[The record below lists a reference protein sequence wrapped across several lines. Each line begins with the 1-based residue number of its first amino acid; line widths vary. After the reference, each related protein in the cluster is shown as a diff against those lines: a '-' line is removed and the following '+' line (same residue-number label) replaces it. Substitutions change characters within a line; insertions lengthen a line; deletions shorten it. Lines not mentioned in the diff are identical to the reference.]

1 MAVAAEMKTSESLNY
16 MKRITVIGKAVGLVV
31 CLAVSSAQ
39 AGGVGCV
46 VDQVLESSK
55 ATTITMHEQSFTI
68 EPVKAGDKQKVAYTL
83 AGMIRVEGKSSA
95 AASHEIAYRITKEK
109 GAVKKIELQTDG
121 GAWQSISQEMMRA
134 LGDYT
139 KSGPITEEK
148 QQQAH
153 NEMYRVA
160 KDGSWQK
167 SAELIVAFVAVRY
180 C

>member
-1 MAVAAEMKTSESLNY
+1 MNRESWQPNWPKRKPILLRLFYIGLTYRSGVFRRFYRGQHRVAVAAEMKTSESLNY
-16 MKRITVIGKAVGLVV
+16 MKKITVIGKAVGLVV

-83 AGMIRVEGKSSA
+83 AGMIRVEAKSSA

-109 GAVKKIELQTDG
+109 GAV
-121 GAWQSISQEMMRA
+121 
-134 LGDYT
+134 
-139 KSGPITEEK
+139 
-148 QQQAH
+148 
-153 NEMYRVA
+153 
-160 KDGSWQK
+160 
-167 SAELIVAFVAVRY
+167 
-180 C
+180 